1 MIFNAYADQK
11 DQIAGITL
19 ISCGH
24 IFAKT
29 GREIK
34 RPNGRNDWLL
44 FYVAKGS
51 ETFYLESTVTAD
63 AGSFII
69 FAPNEKQHHIHKGNK
84 TGEFY
89 FVHFKCDKL
98 PVSLETSQIYS
109 LPFRSHVCD
118 TFEEIIEE
126 TLNKQPLYEKLC
138 ICKLL
143 QLLTLFERDTARFN
157 MPKRENFT
165 RIAKVIQHMNRY
177 YNSDCNLDDYAKMC
191 TMSKYHFLR
200 VFSNTIGNTPLE
212 YRNNIRLEHAAD
224 LLLDK
229 LYTVDEISNM
239 VGYSSVAYFSSAFK
253 QKYGLSPK
261 QYQKQVLSDLNTNA

>member
-1 MIFNAYADQK
+1 MIFNAYAEQK

-19 ISCGH
+19 VSCGH
-24 IFAKT
+24 IFAKK

-34 RPNGRNDWLL
+34 RPDGRNDWLL
-44 FYVAKGS
+44 FYVAKES
-51 ETFYLESTVTAD
+51 ETFYLENTVKAD

-69 FAPNEKQHHIHKGNK
+69 FAPNEKQHHIYKGNK

-89 FVHFKCDKL
+89 FVHFKCDNL
-98 PVSLETSQIYS
+98 PVSLETSRIYS

-126 TLNKQPLYEKLC
+126 TLNKQPFYEKLC
-138 ICKLL
+138 ISKLL
-143 QLLTLFERDTARFN
+143 QLLTLFERDTTKLN
-157 MPKRENFT
+157 TPTKENFN

-177 YNSDCNLDDYAKMC
+177 YNSDFNLEDYAKMC
-191 TMSKYHFLR
+191 NMSKYHFSR
-200 VFSNTIGNTPLE
+200 VFSATIGKTPLE

-229 LYTVDEISNM
+229 LYTVEEISNM
-239 VGYSSVAYFSSAFK
+239 VGYSSAVYFSTAFK
-253 QKYGLSPK
+253 QKYNLSPK
-261 QYQKQVLSDLNTNA
+261 QYQKLTSL